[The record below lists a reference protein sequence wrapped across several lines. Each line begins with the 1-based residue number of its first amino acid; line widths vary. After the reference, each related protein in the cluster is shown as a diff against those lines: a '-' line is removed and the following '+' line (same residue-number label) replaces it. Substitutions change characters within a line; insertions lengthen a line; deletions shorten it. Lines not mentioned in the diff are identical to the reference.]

1 MTIAA
6 PTSAINLALDWLT
19 DSKVRVVAPQQAP
32 NGGYYQGYDWQ
43 AHSYTFVYSKVS
55 GYAISLLLNAYRW
68 KQDEAY
74 LTAAQD
80 AARFILKTQ
89 NHSATY
95 DQQGAVPQGLKDDEY
110 RILPKFN
117 SFDTA
122 VCLQGLLD
130 LYTWKK
136 HPKMLEACLEM
147 GNWLLNMQ
155 FEDGAF
161 QAAYSPDAEK
171 AEQIDSSLHHPRGSL
186 HAKHA
191 ISLFKLYQYT
201 EDQRFE
207 SAALNVCDWVLNLQH
222 RNGSFRVAEHT
233 PWIDTHTHC
242 LATEGLL
249 YAYFITKAERYRE
262 AARRAGDWLL
272 KAQNR
277 DGSLSMTYKK
287 RIWHKGG
294 HFPDTLFPKHITD
307 ATAQAIRIW
316 LILYCRYGK
325 ARYLNA
331 SRKAGGFL
339 LRMQCTQADDSNKI
353 GGFYYASGHP
363 VIYTCSTQFATA
375 ALFGLHNVYRTDN
388 YRSMMEELF

>member
-19 DSKVRVVAPQQAP
+19 DSKVRITAPQEASD
-32 NGGYYQGYDWQ
+32 GGFCQGYDWQ
-43 AHSYTFVYSKVS
+43 THNHTFIYSKVS

-68 KQDEAY
+68 KRNKAY

-80 AARFILKTQ
+80 AAKFILKMQ
-89 NHSATY
+89 NHADMY
-95 DQQGAVPQGLKDDEY
+95 DQQGAIPQGLENTKDQA
-110 RILPKFN
+110 LPIFN
-117 SFDTA
+117 SFDA
-122 VCLQGLLD
+122 AICLQGLLD

-136 HPKMLEACLEM
+136 HPKLLDASLEI
-147 GNWLLNMQ
+147 GYWLLNMQ

-161 QAAYSPDAEK
+161 QATYTSDPETVTQVDN
-171 AEQIDSSLHHPRGSL
+171 SLYRPRGSL

-191 ISLFKLYQYT
+191 IGLLKLYQHS

-207 SAALNVCDWVLNLQH
+207 SAALNVCDWVLTLQ
-222 RNGSFRVAEHT
+222 RREGAFRVAERA
-233 PWIDTHTHC
+233 PWVDTHAHC

-249 YAYFITKAERYRE
+249 YAYFITKEERYRE

-294 HFPDTLFPKHITD
+294 GFTDTLFPKHITD

-331 SRKAGGFL
+331 SRKAGEFL
-339 LRMQCTQADDSNKI
+339 LRMQCAQADDSNKV
-353 GGFYYASGHP
+353 GGFYYTSNHP
-363 VIYTCSTQFATA
+363 VMYTRSAQFATA
-375 ALFGLHNVYRTDN
+375 ALFSLHNVYRTDN